1 LTVLIVIPTVAH
13 PLVRLALAAAGAG
26 REGLSPNLALAVL
39 GIPFAGIG
47 ALAYFGVWRRWARR
61 HVYSPY
67 KLIPLGLWWMGVAF
81 LVSGLTA
88 VVPESIVGYVLL
100 PCLAFGLVGF
110 VGMVWLPR
118 PLLPRWY
125 KIEKGLL
132 PASAEKRVVPSAS
145 ARGESRSR
153 APLDEDLR
161 GEASRGFGAASRL
174 GGVVGGAVPEAT
186 PDVASD
192 HDRPGAGRGGP
203 PQDGAAAHPTS
214 RRGDG

>member
-13 PLVRLALAAAGAG
+13 PLVRLALAAAGSG

-67 KLIPLGLWWMGVAF
+67 KLIPLSLWWMGVAF
-81 LVSGLTA
+81 LLSGLTA

-132 PASAEKRVVPSAS
+132 PASAEKRIIVSEDAKSGPAP
-145 ARGESRSR
+145 RGTFGMDIGCV
-153 APLDEDLR
+153 DEK
-161 GEASRGFGAASRL
+161 GFGAASLL
-174 GGVVGGAVPEAT
+174 GGRVGGA
-186 PDVASD
+186 PDD
-192 HDRPGAGRGGP
+192 
-203 PQDGAAAHPTS
+203 AA
-214 RRGDG
+214 

>member
-1 LTVLIVIPTVAH
+1 MLIVIRTVAH
-13 PLVRLALAAAGAG
+13 PLVLLALAAAGAG
-26 REGLSPNLALAVL
+26 REELSPNLALAVL

-61 HVYSPY
+61 HVYSPF

-88 VVPESIVGYVLL
+88 AVPESMVGYVLL

-110 VGMVWLPR
+110 VGIVWLPR

-145 ARGESRSR
+145 ASGDSRSHG
-153 APLDEDLR
+153 PLDEDLQ
-161 GEASRGFGAASRL
+161 GEAERRFGAASRL
-174 GGVVGGAVPEAT
+174 GGVIGGAAPEST
-186 PDVASD
+186 PAAASD
-192 HDRPGAGRGGP
+192 HGRAGTGRGGHP
-203 PQDGAAAHPTS
+203 PTGGAAHPMS
-214 RRGDG
+214 RGDDG